1 MKKKNVRYPEGESL
15 SMEAMRLEQRRL
27 KRELA
32 AFRKELQ
39 ELKTVYPLIENI
51 IETSV
56 RITRTRK
63 IG

>member
-1 MKKKNVRYPEGESL
+1 MKKNVRYPEGESL